1 MQLHLKLTANYGIGL
16 ISPQFCNKVPN
27 KTQKK
32 GQESFAIPVT
42 DLTDD
47 VIASYLVLDNM

>member
-1 MQLHLKLTANYGIGL
+1 MELGSFLLDFAIKYQIR
-16 ISPQFCNKVPN
+16 PE
-27 KTQKK
+27 KK